1 MTDRV
6 SQGTICI
13 QVNTA
18 PKSWRE
24 AEAYCSGSIS
34 NLISLDR
41 INDFEVFLPSTE
53 SISRVGDIVFD
64 NYKLTEFWSGMY
76 TSKEGRLMWD
86 DYGPQFVRKFFP
98 ASWNWGPNEPDPT
111 QGACGRTVLGTSPI
125 GDTGD
130 FQFNGSIEVSLTDC
144 TRPLPFICKKDP
156 VEIVVKKARFCEDN
170 WYGNQYVPVCYQIF
184 KEPLPFQEARASCES
199 HKGKLAVAFTN
210 FERRMIVAVFLFYER
225 TDEYFTS
232 KTVDQLWVNQTNVES
247 PCTVYF
253 TLRND
258 FAPVGTCDR
267 NHLYI
272 CTKPT
277 RFLGHPEF
285 EIGGPYLDQNELLEY
300 APFTPLTLYG
310 QLDRAFYE
318 GEVGFVHT
326 PTAILNSTS
335 NYIQEQYP
343 AQYTVKISE
352 KNSTVCSVNVTFPLP
367 SAYQRLPERKRR
379 QGQSELFR
387 SRKTMYPTRARPNQK
402 ANQIQLPIFYVDYGY
417 IMRTTGYYTFGVYN
431 INPPQSYE
439 PTTPVLVRYSEAD
452 LYIYVA
458 FIDFVPPGFKEMYI
472 PMSAIHE
479 FNLLKDENYLYRNEF
494 TSRFTSRMLNSFNLP
509 PALRIV
515 ANDYRGKIENISS
528 STLKMRIFVA
538 PSVSRD
544 TSTDLEQTVLQIVK
558 EHLKTEAN
566 SFVFNPESIVIR
578 STVACP
584 LAVTQQ
590 DGKNVT
596 FPSTRIGSEAF
607 SWERCYSENKALATA
622 DCGGNYDD
630 GARWQNIRLAHGCGV
645 VPAYNQSN
653 STVELK
659 NMSETTF
666 DIQNFKE
673 ILDITVNLTDPAFN
687 LTEADVIYAAD
698 ILYHYLD
705 FDFGNTEEVMDYV
718 FSITNNILRTSP
730 ESIDRAQKIS
740 NAANRIILSVDDLTN
755 QVQLS
760 TSDSLQFIRDFIA
773 SEIWV
778 QDGFGDLVIG
788 INLSNTTAKMI
799 EQDSLSSI
807 KNPDDVDVPTVDAAI
822 YLDENLVKG
831 SSSRL
836 TFHIYAKTDIFST
849 AGNRF
854 KINSKV
860 AAVRL
865 TKNGRNIV
873 QLGDDSVTSV
883 FHVFEDHSH
892 LVCSY
897 WDYSANEDAG
907 GWKTEG
913 CTMTSSVD
921 NIVIC
926 KCNHLTNFAVLID
939 LKGGSGIS
947 EADKLALGII
957 TKVGL
962 SISIIGLGLTILTFI
977 VFKHL
982 RNGRGQQVLI
992 NLSVSMLCSAILFL
1006 VGVERTESRGG
1017 CIAVAALLHYFI
1029 IVSFMWMLVEG
1040 ILQYLRFVKVLG
1052 TYIPKFMIKSMIPA
1066 WGIPLI
1072 PVIIVLAI
1080 DYDMYYGGKGYCWL
1094 SGDPLLYAFIIPI
1107 AVVILANLI
1116 VFTLVMCNLFR
1127 RKKNTM
1133 ISNQSERKMAFLHF
1147 QAAVSIFVILG
1158 LTWVFGF
1165 MTVDDTRIVFHYLF
1179 ALFNAFQGLF
1189 VFLFF
1194 TLREKQIRNAWRKL
1208 CCPKSVYKS
1217 ATSSEGYKGKSANS
1231 DTKSTE
1237 PLGPSSNSTGYSNGG
1252 RQRSDI

>member
-1 MTDRV
+1 MSLRRLLAVLLFCGLEQTAFSGLGDVGQERVCEDGWAEMTDRV
-6 SQGTICI
+6 SQGKICI

-41 INDFEVFLPSTE
+41 INDFEVFLPNTE

-86 DYGPQFVRKFFP
+86 DYGPQFVRKFFST
-98 ASWNWGPNEPDPT
+98 SWDWGPNEPDPT
-111 QGACGRTVLGTSPI
+111 QGACGRTVLGTSQIVETP
-125 GDTGD
+125 D
-130 FQFNGSIEVSLTDC
+130 FQFNGRIDVSLTDC
-144 TRPLPFICKKDP
+144 TRPLPFICMKDP

-199 HKGKLAVAFTN
+199 QNGKLAIAFNN
-210 FERRMIVAVFLFYER
+210 FERRMIMAVFAFYER
-225 TDEYFTS
+225 TDEYFAS

-247 PCTVYF
+247 PCAAYF
-253 TLRND
+253 PLDNS

-267 NHLYI
+267 SHLYI

-277 RFLGHPEF
+277 RFLGYPEF
-285 EIGGPYLDQNELLEY
+285 EIGGPYLDQSELLEY
-300 APFTPLTLYG
+300 EPFTLLTLYG
-310 QLDRAFYE
+310 QLDRALYE

-326 PTAILNSTS
+326 PTAILNSTW
-335 NYIQEQYP
+335 NYFQDYYP
-343 AQYTVKISE
+343 GSDFTNINVAQSDPKLAPYFI
-352 KNSTVCSVNVTFPLP
+352 NVLLP
-367 SAYQRLPERKRR
+367 DDFRGNPARKRR
-379 QGQSELFR
+379 GVMRERRQSETTEIPPFF
-387 SRKTMYPTRARPNQK
+387 TEQP
-402 ANQIQLPIFYVDYGY
+402 PIYVDYGY
-417 IMRTTGYYTFGVYN
+417 IMRTSGYYTFGVYN

-458 FIDFVPPGFKEMYI
+458 FIDFVPSGFEEMSI
-472 PMSAIHE
+472 SMSSIHE
-479 FNLLKDENYLYRNEF
+479 FNLLKDENNLGNINEF
-494 TSRFTSRMLNSFNLP
+494 TSGMLNSFNLP
-509 PALRIV
+509 PALRTV

-558 EHLKTEAN
+558 EHLRTEAD
-566 SFVFNPESIVIR
+566 SFVFDPDSLVVR
-578 STVACP
+578 ST
-584 LAVTQQ
+584 
-590 DGKNVT
+590 
-596 FPSTRIGSEAF
+596 
-607 SWERCYSENKALATA
+607 ENKALATA

-630 GARWQNIRLAHGCGV
+630 GARWRNIRLVDGCEV
-645 VPAYNQSN
+645 VPAYNQST

-659 NMSETTF
+659 NLSETTF
-666 DIQNFKE
+666 DEQNFKE
-673 ILDITVNLTDPAFN
+673 ILDNTVNLTDPALN
-687 LTEADVIYAAD
+687 LTEADIIYAAD

-705 FDFGNTEEVMDYV
+705 FDIGNTEEVMDYV

-730 ESIDRAQKIS
+730 ESIDRAQKIT

-760 TSDSLQFIRDFIA
+760 TKDSLQFIRDFIA

-788 INLSNTTAKMI
+788 INLSNTTATMI

-807 KNPDDVDVPTVDAAI
+807 KNVDDVDIPTAETAI

-831 SSSRL
+831 NVSRL

-860 AAVRL
+860 AAARL

-913 CTMTSSVD
+913 CTMTSSVN

-939 LKGGSGIS
+939 LKGGSEIS

-1029 IVSFMWMLVEG
+1029 LVSFMWMLVEG

-1179 ALFNAFQGLF
+1179 AIFNAFQGLF

-1194 TLREKQIRNAWRKL
+1194 TFREKQIRNAWRKL

-1217 ATSSEGYKGKSANS
+1217 ATSSEGYKGKSNS

-1237 PLGPSSNSTGYSNGG
+1237 LLGPRSNSTGYSNGG
-1252 RQRSDI
+1252 SQRSDI